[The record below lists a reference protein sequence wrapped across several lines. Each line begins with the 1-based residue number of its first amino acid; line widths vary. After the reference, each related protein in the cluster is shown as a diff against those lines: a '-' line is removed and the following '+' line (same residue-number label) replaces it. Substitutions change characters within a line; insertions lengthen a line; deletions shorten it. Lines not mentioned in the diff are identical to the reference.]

1 MSSMTVICEVL
12 LILGSAAQAKA
23 ILCYLLVYVIKATH
37 DVTESLPLLYHAR
50 RNAQE
55 NPSFAEDRD
64 T

>member
-12 LILGSAAQAKA
+12 LILGSAAQAK
-23 ILCYLLVYVIKATH
+23 LCYLLVYVIKATH